1 MAYILLPFIL
11 LLMLISGAV
20 FLRRRNGLPI
30 NLPLLGMTPE
40 IILNIHRIHNF
51 VTNFLKLSNGTFL
64 FKGPKF
70 ANIDMLFTSDP
81 ANIHYMLS
89 KNFPNYPKGPDF
101 RRIFDILGNGIF
113 NSDHE
118 LWELHRKTTTVSVF
132 KHPDFHSI
140 LEAGI
145 KNKIDKGLLPV
156 LGHYPEIDLQEI
168 FQRFTFDSICV
179 LLLDY
184 DPESLS
190 VHLPIV
196 PCEKAF
202 TDAEEALLW
211 RHFLPEKVW
220 RLQKRFGL
228 GKEKKLSEAWKAFDE
243 FIYGCLSRKEKED
256 EEPTGLLT
264 SLASGFRGQTG
275 LSYDSK
281 EFLRDIILN
290 LMLAGRDTT
299 STSLSWFFYLLTQ
312 NPSVENKIRKE
323 IENKT
328 GGRKWQTLT
337 IKDLEGLVYL
347 HGGLCEALRLYPPL
361 ALEHKAPSEADIL
374 PTGHV
379 VDKETR
385 IILSIYSTGRMEGLW
400 GDDCMEFKPERW
412 FSKGVN
418 GIGIKHEPSYKF
430 PAFHAGPRTC
440 LGKEMGM
447 IQMKMVAAAIICNY
461 HVELVEGHVVC
472 PSDSIIL
479 QMKYGLK
486 VRLFPIKT
494 ANEGG

>member
-1 MAYILLPFIL
+1 M
-11 LLMLISGAV
+11 
-20 FLRRRNGLPI
+20 
-30 NLPLLGMTPE
+30 
-40 IILNIHRIHNF
+40 
-51 VTNFLKLSNGTFL
+51 
-64 FKGPKF
+64 
-70 ANIDMLFTSDP
+70 
-81 ANIHYMLS
+81 
-89 KNFPNYPKGPDF
+89 
-101 RRIFDILGNGIF
+101 
-113 NSDHE
+113 
-118 LWELHRKTTTVSVF
+118 
-132 KHPDFHSI
+132 
-140 LEAGI
+140 
-145 KNKIDKGLLPV
+145 
-156 LGHYPEIDLQEI
+156 
-168 FQRFTFDSICV
+168 FTFDSICV

-190 VHLPIV
+190 VDLPIV

-202 TDAEEALLW
+202 TDAEEVLLW
-211 RHFLPEKVW
+211 RHFFPEKVW

-243 FIYGCLSRKEKED
+243 FIYGCLSRKEGHHTKPD
-256 EEPTGLLT
+256 
-264 SLASGFRGQTG
+264 ACWKRHH
-275 LSYDSK
+275 K
-281 EFLRDIILN
+281 HIR
-290 LMLAGRDTT
+290 
-299 STSLSWFFYLLTQ
+299 SWFFFLLTQ

-323 IENKT
+323 IESKT

-385 IILSIYSTGRMEGLW
+385 IILSIYSMGRMEGLW
-400 GDDCMEFKPERW
+400 GDDCLEFKPERW

-486 VRLFPIKT
+486 VRLLPI
-494 ANEGG
+494 N